1 MEQKEEKLNLKE
13 RYVQLRK
20 GVGVKKE
27 EEGGNGEEEE
37 WRRSTSSRAEG
48 EDAPVA

>member
-27 EEGGNGEEEE
+27 EDGGNGEEEE
-37 WRRSTSSRAEG
+37 WRRRRMEKKHVKQS
-48 EDAPVA
+48 